1 MSIMENPKS
10 LKEIIDQTK
19 KIDENNF
26 NNLQYLNSI
35 NMLLTSNDLGST
47 KDDNLSKKFEELNSK
62 MEDISKLTSDLL
74 EELSRRH
81 N

>member
-1 MSIMENPKS
+1 MKAMENPKS
-10 LKEIIDQTK
+10 LKEIIEQAK
-19 KIDENNF
+19 RIDENNF

-35 NMLLTSNDLGST
+35 NMLLASNDLGTT
-47 KDDNLSKKFEELNSK
+47 KYENLSKKFNELNSK
-62 MEDISKLTSDLL
+62 MEDVNKLTAELL

>member
-1 MSIMENPKS
+1 MENPKS

-35 NMLLTSNDLGST
+35 NMLLTSNDLGTT
-47 KDDNLSKKFEELNSK
+47 KDENLSQKFNELSNK
-62 MEDISKLTSDLL
+62 MEDINKLTSELL

>member
-1 MSIMENPKS
+1 MENPKS
-10 LKEIIDQTK
+10 LKEIIEQAK
-19 KIDENNF
+19 RIDENNF

-35 NMLLTSNDLGST
+35 NMLLASNDLGTT
-47 KDDNLSKKFEELNSK
+47 KDENLSKKFNELNSK
-62 MEDISKLTSDLL
+62 MEDVNKLTAELL

>member
-1 MSIMENPKS
+1 MENPKS

-26 NNLQYLNSI
+26 NNLQNLNSI
-35 NMLLTSNDLGST
+35 NMLLTSNDLGTT
-47 KDDNLSKKFEELNSK
+47 KDENLSQKFNELSSK
-62 MEDISKLTSDLL
+62 MEDINKLTSELL

>member
-1 MSIMENPKS
+1 MKVMENPKS

-35 NMLLTSNDLGST
+35 NMLLTSNDLGTT
-47 KDDNLSKKFEELNSK
+47 KDENLSQKFNELSSK
-62 MEDISKLTSDLL
+62 MEDINKLTSELL